1 MKTKSNTSKKLTA
14 GIATLVILLVC
25 LCVTTYALVMVS
37 VSVSGNYFQTGTV
50 KINLNNSQPIISE
63 HEFLFE
69 PGMTVKKDFF
79 VENMSTDSVYYRL
92 YFEDI
97 SGGLADILEITI
109 TDGHNQDKVL
119 YSGLIT
125 ELTRDLVGAAD
136 DTLLLA
142 ERRDLSIYFH
152 FPRGSGNDAQNLT
165 LSFDMCAEAVQTR
178 NNTAKT
184 FG

>member
-1 MKTKSNTSKKLTA
+1 MKTKSNTSRKLTA
-14 GIATLVILLVC
+14 GIITLVLLLCC

-37 VSVSGNYFQTGTV
+37 VSMDGNYFQTGIV
-50 KINLNNSQPIISE
+50 KINLNDKKPIISE

-69 PGMTVKKDFF
+69 PGMTVRKDFF
-79 VENMSTDSVYYRL
+79 VENQSTDSVYYRL
-92 YFEDI
+92 YFDNI
-97 SGGLADILEITI
+97 SGGLADVLEIKI
-109 TDGHNQDKVL
+109 TDGHNIDKVL
-119 YSGLIT
+119 YSGTMT

-142 ERRDLSIYFH
+142 ERRDLSIFFH
-152 FPRGSGNDAQNLT
+152 FPIGSGNATQNLT

-178 NNTAKT
+178 NNSAKT